1 MNTHTDS
8 LFTAL
13 ADPTRRQLLTTLA
26 ENSPRTATQL
36 ATHFPITRQGV
47 LKHLDILEQAGLV
60 RIQPKGREK
69 QYSFTPAPLQEVSGW
84 VQALSAKWDERLLRL
99 KTFVENDRD

>member
-1 MNTHTDS
+1 MIERTDW
-8 LFTAL
+8 LFAAL

-26 ENSPRTATQL
+26 QESPKTATQL
-36 ATHFPITRQGV
+36 ATVFPMTRQGV

-69 QYSFTPAPLQEVSGW
+69 QYSLTPAPLQEVSEW
-84 VQALSAKWDERLLRL
+84 VKTLNATWDERLFRL
-99 KTFVENDRD
+99 KTLVENDK